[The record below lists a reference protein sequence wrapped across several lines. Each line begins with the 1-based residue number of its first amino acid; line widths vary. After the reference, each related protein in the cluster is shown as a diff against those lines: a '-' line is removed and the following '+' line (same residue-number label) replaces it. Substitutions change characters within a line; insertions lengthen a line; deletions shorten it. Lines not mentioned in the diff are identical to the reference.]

1 MMIVGALGREGF
13 GGHVVTEAPYRACG
27 SRWWMGSL
35 RGAAGVTGGGEFIVP
50 WGNSGEM
57 A

>member
-35 RGAAGVTGGGEFIVP
+35 RGAAGVTGRGEFIVP